1 MRTTLATVQ
10 QNVKRS
16 LGRNRRGDG
25 PVGNSA
31 RSSGIRQSPEF
42 YAPASSTG
50 YPVHAIAVTAQ
61 LIVAASV
68 FYIWIFRF
76 DNIVRDFEQFRYS
89 PIFRNA
95 VGVVKLVIATLMVVG
110 IWMPAVVL
118 GAALGMTILMLGAQ
132 WAHFGVS
139 NPVAKRV
146 PSALLLVLCVFVAA
160 EASGL
165 IG

>member
-1 MRTTLATVQ
+1 MH
-10 QNVKRS
+10 S
-16 LGRNRRGDG
+16 L
-25 PVGNSA
+25 
-31 RSSGIRQSPEF
+31 
-42 YAPASSTG
+42 
-50 YPVHAIAVTAQ
+50 AIAAQ

-95 VGVVKLVIATLMVVG
+95 VGVVKLVIATLLVVG

-118 GAALGMTILMLGAQ
+118 GAALGMTALMLGAQ
-132 WAHFGVS
+132 YAHFTVQ

-146 PSALLLVLCVFVAA
+146 PSAALLVLCLIVAA
-160 EASGL
+160 DAAGL
-165 IG
+165 LV

>member
-1 MRTTLATVQ
+1 MH
-10 QNVKRS
+10 S
-16 LGRNRRGDG
+16 
-25 PVGNSA
+25 
-31 RSSGIRQSPEF
+31 I
-42 YAPASSTG
+42 
-50 YPVHAIAVTAQ
+50 AIAAQ

-89 PIFRNA
+89 PIFRNT
-95 VGVVKLVIATLMVVG
+95 VGVVKLVIATLMIVG

-118 GAALGMTILMLGAQ
+118 GAALGMTALMLGAQ

-139 NPVAKRV
+139 NPIAKRV
-146 PSALLLVLCVFVAA
+146 PSALLLLLCLFVAA
-160 EASGL
+160 ESSGM